1 MTNRKSPLL
10 KPYRKNEKSQL
21 TAQELVNRVFA
32 PEGIYA
38 QIEERWN
45 AYTKHK
51 KWDDAF
57 MDTVTRGEE
66 PFFTDEEGHKI
77 SGARALDPCP
87 TVNKALSELVE
98 ICLQSYDEGV
108 VKSFFDIANANPDYR
123 EKLKSIPLISAYSEG
138 EMEKFY
144 ARKALERIEERYNGS
159 VRISEQAIS
168 EIKHD
173 AEGRVKDYLE
183 KSGKRFTERYDEHE
197 KMKLI
202 VPADTADKAL
212 ADDIKTA
219 RRLFRLDEAIKPFPY
234 THNYEHLA
242 YGEKHLI
249 ENPAGHGNF
258 PKSLQTN
265 LQKVTLPPNDPEGI
279 TKRGKQIKAINP
291 DIFGVEDLKEKYMTF
306 VGSGALPLTGFVNHI
321 ISGCKVNLIDSDP
334 EAVELSRKL
343 RNHLEL
349 LGVLKREAVSIYIE
363 DGNQV
368 HYGGPRKNEAERLKH
383 RGQNFKLGHSHYTF
397 ADGEFQSRDNEDV
410 RYIPTDILYIASLIP
425 TNVKK
430 SIMKNLE
437 ENHKDSVPVC
447 IVRSARGLSSM
458 LYEPIHEAGKD
469 IVGGSAHYHTYGSII
484 PERHS
489 ITYQNPHVASA
500 EGYASPVSITA
511 QISDDNINTAH
522 IYYRSLLPMESSSI
536 IFLPG
541 SKFDEQLRKDLAEEG
556 KEPDYSFLPEHG
568 PTLLKHMRQ
577 ELGRLAEKKGIELD
591 TDFLDPK
598 NLEKIPTLP
607 DLVEAYRQIC
617 RKYTEVS
624 KGLEI

>member
-1 MTNRKSPLL
+1 MSKNKTPLL
-10 KPYRKNEKSQL
+10 KPYRQNTKSKL
-21 TAQELVNRVFA
+21 TAQELVDRIFA
-32 PEGIYA
+32 SGGIYS

-45 AYTKHK
+45 AYTRHK
-51 KWDDAF
+51 QWDDAF
-57 MDTVTRGEE
+57 MDTLKRGEE
-66 PFFTDEEGHKI
+66 PFFTDEEGQRI
-77 SGARALDPCP
+77 NGARALDPCP
-87 TVNKALSELVE
+87 AINKALSELVE

-108 VKSFFDIANANPDYR
+108 VKDFFAIANANPEYQR
-123 EKLKSIPLISAYSEG
+123 KLQSIPLISAYSEG

-144 ARKALERIEERYNGS
+144 ARKALERMEERYNGS
-159 VRISEQAIS
+159 VRISEQAVS
-168 EIKHD
+168 EIKD
-173 AEGRVKDYLE
+173 SAEKRVKEYLE
-183 KSGKRFTERYDEHE
+183 KSGKRFLERYDESE

-202 VPADTADKAL
+202 IPADSDDKTL
-212 ADDIKTA
+212 GDDIKTA

-258 PKSLQTN
+258 PKKLESGIQR
-265 LQKVTLPPNDPEGI
+265 VTLPPDDPEGK
-279 TKRGKQIKAINP
+279 TERSREIKANHP
-291 DIFGVEDLKEKYMTF
+291 DIFGVEDLKSKHMTF

-321 ISGCKVNLIDSDP
+321 ISGCKINLIDSDP
-334 EAVELSRKL
+334 EAVELSQKL

-383 RGQNFKLGHSHYTF
+383 RGQNFKLGYPHHSF
-397 ADGEFQSRDNEDV
+397 ANGEFQSRENEDV

-425 TNVKK
+425 TDVKK

-469 IVGGSAHYHTYGSII
+469 LVGASPHYHSYGSII
-484 PERHS
+484 PQRHA
-489 ITYQNPHVASA
+489 ITYQNPHVATA
-500 EGYASPVSITA
+500 EGYASPISITSL
-511 QISDDNINTAH
+511 ISDDNINTAH
-522 IYYRSLLPMESSSI
+522 IYYRSLFPIESNI

-541 SKFDEQLRKDLAEEG
+541 SKFDAQLRKDLAEEG

-568 PTLLKHMRQ
+568 PTLLKHLRQ
-577 ELGRLAEKKGIELD
+577 EITRHAASKGMEID

-598 NLEKIPTLP
+598 NLKKVPTLLE
-607 DLVEAYRQIC
+607 LVEAYRQIC
-617 RKYTEVS
+617 KKYTEVS
-624 KGLEI
+624 QSMGI